1 MINFLFALLLLPAL
15 YPDGYPLGRWRRAV
29 PVVAG
34 AWGVLIAVFML
45 TERPLTNRFLEVFN
59 PPSNPTGILP
69 VPEDVINTAW
79 LLLMVASVVVGIGSV
94 ITRWRTADTELRQRL
109 KWALYAFGL
118 FGFAQALVLLDTILF
133 EVAGVYLGSTRPLDA
148 LAAGSAL
155 VLVIALGFGVLRYRL
170 YDVDLVIN
178 RTVVYGI
185 MTALVA
191 AAYVAVV
198 VGVGAL
204 VPTGGN
210 LGLSLLAAAIVAVA
224 FNPVRNRVQR
234 AVNRVMF
241 GRRDDPYTV
250 LSELGRL
257 LAQSGEPDATLDSL
271 VQTVAEALKLH
282 GVAFELEQDGTWETR
297 ALAGHLGDN
306 VETIKLRHQGEL
318 VGRLVVA
325 PRSAHEGLHADDR
338 RLLEDVAHQAAGLA
352 HTMRLTQALQRSR
365 EQLVLAREEE
375 RRRLRRDLHDGLGPS
390 LASQTFRLDAVLA
403 LLADNRPDVAQ
414 LVTSLKRQNQELV
427 ADIRR
432 LVYELRPPAL
442 DELGLVGALAAHG
455 GQLDRSN
462 DLRVEVTTDPDPLGD
477 LPAAVEVAAY
487 RIAREA
493 VTNVARHAAATTCR
507 ISLELTDSALL
518 IRVVDDGVGV
528 RAVTEPGV
536 GMTSM
541 RERAEELGG
550 SLRVSRLDGA
560 GTEVFATLPMATLP
574 GRAAVESA
582 TGSEPAPP
590 NRPVPSAVEVPHG

>member
-1 MINFLFALLLLPAL
+1 M
-15 YPDGYPLGRWRRAV
+15 G
-29 PVVAG
+29 VVITA
-34 AWGVLIAVFML
+34 FML
-45 TERPLTNRFLEVFN
+45 TERPLTNRFIEMPSPPTN
-59 PPSNPTGILP
+59 PAGILP
-69 VPEDVINTAW
+69 VPEEIVNTAW
-79 LLLMVASVVVGIGSV
+79 LLVMVASVVVGVGSL
-94 ITRWRTADTELRQRL
+94 ITRWRTSGIELRQRL
-109 KWALYAFGL
+109 KWVLFAFGL
-118 FGFAQALVLLDTILF
+118 VGFL
-133 EVAGVYLGSTRPLDA
+133 E
-148 LAAGSAL
+148 AL
-155 VLVIALGFGVLRYRL
+155 VLVDVVLVEGEGLDLGLTGTLDALTSASGLVLVIVLGFGVLRYRL
-170 YDVDLVIN
+170 YDVDLVVN
-178 RTVVYGI
+178 RTVVYGT

-234 AVNRVMF
+234 VVNRVMF
-241 GRRDDPYTV
+241 GRRDDPYAV

-257 LAQSGEPDATLDSL
+257 LAQSGEPDATLHSL
-271 VQTVAEALKLH
+271 VQTVAEALKLP

-297 ALAGHLGDN
+297 AAVGHLGDT
-306 VETIKLRHQGEL
+306 VETIELRHQGEL

-325 PRSAHEGLHADDR
+325 RRSVHEGLHADDR

-390 LASQTFRLDAVLA
+390 LASQTFRLDTVLA

-455 GQLDRSN
+455 GQLDRSS
-462 DLRVEVTTDPDPLGD
+462 DLRVEVTTRPDPLGD

-493 VTNVARHAAATTCR
+493 VTNIARHAAATTCR
-507 ISLELTDSALL
+507 VSLELTDGTLV

-550 SLRVSRLDGA
+550 ILRVSRLDGA
-560 GTEVFATLPMATLP
+560 GTEVFASLPMATLP
-574 GRAAVESA
+574 GRAVVERA

-590 NRPVPSAVEVPHG
+590 DRPVPSAVEVPHG

>member
-1 MINFLFALLLLPAL
+1 M
-15 YPDGYPLGRWRRAV
+15 
-29 PVVAG
+29 
-34 AWGVLIAVFML
+34 
-45 TERPLTNRFLEVFN
+45 
-59 PPSNPTGILP
+59 
-69 VPEDVINTAW
+69 
-79 LLLMVASVVVGIGSV
+79 
-94 ITRWRTADTELRQRL
+94 
-109 KWALYAFGL
+109 
-118 FGFAQALVLLDTILF
+118 
-133 EVAGVYLGSTRPLDA
+133 
-148 LAAGSAL
+148 
-155 VLVIALGFGVLRYRL
+155 IALGFGVLRYRL

-224 FNPVRNRVQR
+224 FNPVRNRVQQV
-234 AVNRVMF
+234 VNRVMF
-241 GRRDDPYTV
+241 GRRDDPYAV

-257 LAQSGEPDATLDSL
+257 LAQSGEPDATLHSL
-271 VQTVAEALKLH
+271 VQTVAEALKLP

-297 ALAGHLGDN
+297 ASVGHLGDD
-306 VETIKLRHQGEL
+306 VETIELRHQGEL

-325 PRSAHEGLHADDR
+325 RRSVHEGLHADDR

-455 GQLDRSN
+455 GQLDRAN
-462 DLRVEVTTDPDPLGD
+462 DLRVEVTTHPDPLGD

-493 VTNVARHAAATTCR
+493 VTNVARHAACLHLQDLA
-507 ISLELTDSALL
+507 
-518 IRVVDDGVGV
+518 GVG
-528 RAVTEPGV
+528 RGRTAHSGRRRRCRCPRRHPARRRHDLDAGTSRGAGWNLPGV
-536 GMTSM
+536 PSGRRRHRGLRHPPHGDPARSGSG
-541 RERAEELGG
+541 RDGHGLG
-550 SLRVSRLDGA
+550 
-560 GTEVFATLPMATLP
+560 AT
-574 GRAAVESA
+574 
-582 TGSEPAPP
+582 PP
-590 NRPVPSAVEVPHG
+590 DRPVPSAVEVPHG

>member
-1 MINFLFALLLLPAL
+1 
-15 YPDGYPLGRWRRAV
+15 
-29 PVVAG
+29 
-34 AWGVLIAVFML
+34 
-45 TERPLTNRFLEVFN
+45 
-59 PPSNPTGILP
+59 
-69 VPEDVINTAW
+69 
-79 LLLMVASVVVGIGSV
+79 
-94 ITRWRTADTELRQRL
+94 
-109 KWALYAFGL
+109 
-118 FGFAQALVLLDTILF
+118 
-133 EVAGVYLGSTRPLDA
+133 
-148 LAAGSAL
+148 
-155 VLVIALGFGVLRYRL
+155 
-170 YDVDLVIN
+170 
-178 RTVVYGI
+178 
-185 MTALVA
+185 
-191 AAYVAVV
+191 
-198 VGVGAL
+198 

-210 LGLSLLAAAIVAVA
+210 LGLSLLAAAVVAVA
-224 FNPVRNRVQR
+224 FNPVRNRVQQV
-234 AVNRVMF
+234 VNRVMF
-241 GRRDDPYTV
+241 GRRDDPYAV

-257 LAQSGEPDATLDSL
+257 LAQSGEPDATLHSL
-271 VQTVAEALKLH
+271 VQTVAEALKLP

-297 ALAGHLGDN
+297 ASVGQLGDN
-306 VETIKLRHQGEL
+306 VETIELRHQGEL

-325 PRSAHEGLHADDR
+325 RRSVHEGLHDDDR

-403 LLADNRPDVAQ
+403 LLSDNRPDVAQ

-455 GQLDRSN
+455 GQLDRAN
-462 DLRVEVTTDPDPLGD
+462 DLRVEVTTRPDPMGD

-493 VTNVARHAAATTCR
+493 VTNVARHAAASICR
-507 ISLELTDSALL
+507 ISLELADGALL

-528 RAVTEPGV
+528 RAVTQPGV

-550 SLRVSRLDGA
+550 SLRVSRLDGG
-560 GTEVFATLPMATLP
+560 GTEVIASLPMATLP
-574 GRAAVESA
+574 GRAAVERAMGSA
-582 TGSEPAPP
+582 PTPP
-590 NRPVPSAVEVPHG
+590 NRSIPSAVEAPHG